1 MTDTPSPG
9 ASADAR
15 VHGTPDALANVS
27 VVHLDMPRP
36 LRPAVAEAL
45 LGTQPPMAPAATYA
59 HDTGAPDS
67 VVIDASVLKP
77 SLTALVRWAVTLLAA
92 ALVQHGLIST
102 GAADQLAPIL
112 GGLALA
118 AGTLAWSI
126 AQKRLASRR
135 IKVAAQT
142 EPAKVVLR

>member
-36 LRPAVAEAL
+36 LRPALAEAL

-59 HDTGAPDS
+59 HDTAAPDS

-102 GAADQLAPIL
+102 GAADQLIPIL
-112 GGLALA
+112 AGLALG
-118 AGTLAWSI
+118 AGTLGWSLL
-126 AQKRLASRR
+126 QKRLASQRV
-135 IKVAAQT
+135 VAAAKAD
-142 EPAKVVLR
+142 PAKVVLK